1 MRMEGILH
9 ALSRAGNDLPRE
21 AMRQALQDWDE
32 AAPPL
37 LALLDAY
44 AEGRDRSKDAAAA
57 VFFILH
63 LAAQAREKRAFPAL
77 CRLAMDAEALEQTL
91 GDGTTETLARLL
103 IGTYDGDLD
112 RLKAMIEQE
121 AADEFVRAAA
131 FDALTWLTATDA
143 VPRVATAAY
152 LQGLHRSMRPQA
164 TSFAW
169 YGWQHAVALLGLG
182 GLSTLVE
189 DAFERRFIDP
199 TIMGFEDFLKDLAAA
214 KASTDP
220 VAFLA
225 TQRIAPI
232 EDAVAELSGWYGF
245 SEEFKQDQARRS
257 TRKATAEDWMVP
269 QPIVNPFRDV
279 GRNDPCPCG
288 SGKKFKKCC
297 MP

>member
-1 MRMEGILH
+1 MDDILRVL
-9 ALSRAGNDLPRE
+9 AQAGNDLPRE
-21 AMRQALQDWDE
+21 AMRQALQNWDE

-44 AEGRDRSKDAAAA
+44 AEGRDRSEEAAAA

-63 LAAQAREKRAFPAL
+63 LAAQAREGRAFPAL

-91 GDGTTETLARLL
+91 GDGTTESLAQIL
-103 IGTYDGDLD
+103 IGTFDGELD
-112 RLKAMIEQE
+112 RLKAVIEQE
-121 AADEFVRAAA
+121 AADEFARAAA
-131 FDALTWLTATDA
+131 FDALTWLTATGA

-169 YGWQHAVALLGLG
+169 FGWQRAVALLGLD
-182 GLSTLVE
+182 GLSPLVE
-189 DAFERRFIDP
+189 DAFGHRFIDP

-220 VAFLA
+220 AAFLA
-225 TQRIAPI
+225 TQRISPI
-232 EDAVAELSGWYGF
+232 EDAIAELSGWYGF
-245 SEEFKQDQARRS
+245 SDEFKRDQARRG
-257 TRKATAEDWMVP
+257 TRSATTEDWTVP
-269 QPIVNPFRDV
+269 QPVVNPFRGV